1 VATLAILSR
10 SQRRRTVARWSVD
23 NRRKGRTVTQAFAEL
38 QSRLAPIWT
47 LNKAGVGIDH
57 VLVVLPS
64 ISVAESLLSHYA
76 PRIPAL
82 EHRYLVGY
90 LALHRLEACE
100 MVFLTCEEPG
110 EEVIDYYTSL
120 MPAERQASAR
130 KRFRAVV
137 IPDRTPRPVAA
148 KLLDRPDLLDQ
159 LRASFAGR
167 PVFIE
172 PWNVTEKEVEV
183 AVRLEVPINGTAP
196 DLWPL
201 GYKSAGRRL
210 FAEAGVPAPYG
221 HEDMHSVDDVVAAT
235 AAVHSARP
243 QAAGVVIKLDDSG
256 AGDGNVVIDFRRI
269 ETGSEEEAIRSTMR
283 TLPDWYLR
291 DLRAGGVVEELI
303 TGTNFSSPSAQV
315 EITPFG
321 DVVVLSTHEQVLGGE
336 TGHVYTGCRFPAD
349 PAYAA
354 ELATYAHAIGE
365 RLAVRGA
372 IGRFSVDFAAARDEQ
387 GQWHVY
393 ALEINLRNG
402 GTTHPYAVLRNLVPG
417 RYDTRAGQWVA
428 VDGSARFY
436 CATDNLVDPTWL
448 GLPPSD
454 VIKWIA
460 DSGLQFDQRTGTGVV
475 LHMLCCLAIDGRF
488 GLTAI
493 GRTPQ
498 EAQELYDTTG
508 LTVGEAAKRALAVS

>member
-1 VATLAILSR
+1 LTRTL
-10 SQRRRTVARWSVD
+10 T
-23 NRRKGRTVTQAFAEL
+23 GAFDEL
-38 QSRLAPIWT
+38 QSRLAPIWA
-47 LNKAGVGIDH
+47 LNKAGVGVEH

-100 MVFLTCEEPG
+100 MVFLTCEDPG
-110 EEVIDYYTSL
+110 DEVLDYYTSL
-120 MPAERQASAR
+120 MPANRQASAR
-130 KRFRAVV
+130 NRFRSVV

-148 KLLDRPDLLDQ
+148 KLLDRPDVLDE
-159 LRASFAGR
+159 LRRSFAGR

-183 AVRLEVPINGTAP
+183 ALRLQAPINGTAP

-210 FAEAGVPAPYG
+210 FAEAGVPLPFG
-221 HEDMHSVDDVVAAT
+221 KEDMHSVDDVVAAT
-235 AAVHSARP
+235 AAIRSARP
-243 QAAGVVIKLDDSG
+243 NAAGVVIKLDDSG

-269 ETGSEEEAIRSTMR
+269 GSSPVEEVIRSTVSS
-283 TLPDWYLR
+283 LPDWYVR

-303 TGTNFSSPSAQV
+303 TGTKFSSPSAQV

-321 DVVVLSTHEQVLGGE
+321 DVVVLSTHEQMLGGE
-336 TGHVYTGCRFPAD
+336 TGQVYTGCRFPTN
-349 PAYAA
+349 PAYAG

-372 IGRFSVDFAAARDEQ
+372 IGRFSVDFAAASDEH
-387 GQWHVY
+387 GQWQVY

-417 RYDTRAGQWVA
+417 RYDTQAGQWVA

-436 CATDNLVDPTWL
+436 CATDNLVDPSWL
-448 GLPPSD
+448 GLPPSN
-454 VIKWIA
+454 VIRWVA

-498 EAQELYDTTG
+498 EAQDLYDATG
-508 LTVGEAAKRALAVS
+508 LVVAEGAKRATVHV